1 MTTYRVGII
10 GCGRPR
16 QTEGATG
23 FGMSHAHAKGYSE
36 SPHAEI
42 VALADIS
49 EENARAFQ
57 QEWGGDEIYS
67 DYHEMLARANLDI
80 VSICT
85 WPHLHAD
92 MVVAA
97 AEAGVQAVHC
107 EKPMA
112 ITFGDARRMV
122 ETCEANNVQLTF
134 NHQRRF
140 LPAFREAKRLLD
152 EGAIGELVRVEGSCG
167 NLYDWGT
174 HWFDMLCMYNNETD
188 VEWVIGQ
195 IDVRGHKTVF
205 GALMEG
211 HGLSHFRFKNGV
223 EGLLITGLGAE
234 GKLLNRIVGTDG
246 LIEVGVSGDEPLRL
260 FNGETGG
267 WRAVEVEGGI
277 HGMEAVRDGV
287 LDLIDAL
294 KNGRRPK
301 LAGRQAL
308 RATELIFATYE
319 SSRRRARIDLPLEI
333 EDSPLLAMIEAG
345 EVVLAE

>member
-23 FGMSHAHAKGYSE
+23 FGMSHAHAAGYSE

-49 EENARAFQ
+49 EENALAFQ
-57 QEWGGDEIYS
+57 QEWGGDDIYA
-67 DYHEMLARANLDI
+67 DYHKMLARAGLDI

-97 AEAGVQAVHC
+97 AEAGVKAVHC

-112 ITFGDARRMV
+112 ITFGDCRRMV
-122 ETCEANNVQLTF
+122 EACEANNVQLTF

-152 EGAIGELVRVEGSCG
+152 EGTIGNLVRVEGSCG

-174 HWFDMLCMYNNETD
+174 HWFDMLCMYNNETP
-188 VEWVIGQ
+188 VEWVLGQ
-195 IDVRGHKTVF
+195 IDLRDHQTVF
-205 GALMEG
+205 GVLMEG
-211 HGLSHFRFKNGV
+211 HGLSHFRFQNGV
-223 EGLLITGLGAE
+223 DGLLITGLGAN
-234 GKLLNRIVGTDG
+234 GKLMNRILGTDG
-246 LIEVGVSGDEPLRL
+246 LIEVGASAEEPLRL
-260 FNGETGG
+260 FNGDTGG
-267 WRAVEVEGGI
+267 WQAVEVEGGI
-277 HGMEAVRDGV
+277 HGMEAVKWGV
-287 LDLIDAL
+287 FDLIDAL
-294 KNGRRPK
+294 QNEREPETSGRR
-301 LAGRQAL
+301 AL
-308 RATELIFATYE
+308 RASELIFAIYE

-333 EDSPLLAMIEAG
+333 DDSPLLAMVEAG
-345 EVVLAE
+345 EVVLKG